1 MAGEC
6 RPNQL
11 EVAIINL
18 AVNARDAMPE
28 GGKLTIETANV
39 YLDDNYAASQVEVV
53 PGQYVMVAVTDSGVG
68 MTPEVIAKAFDPF
81 FTTKDVGHG
90 TGLGLSQVYGFAKQS
105 RWSCQDLQRAWRRH
119 DDQALFSARSRSG
132 VG

>member
-1 MAGEC
+1 LLRRTLGEQVTVETVLGGGLW
-6 RPNQL
+6 RANVDPNQL

-39 YLDDNYAASQVEVV
+39 YLDDIYAARQVEVV

-68 MTPEVIAKAFDPF
+68 MTPEVIAKPSIRS
-81 FTTKDVGHG
+81 
-90 TGLGLSQVYGFAKQS
+90 LP
-105 RWSCQDLQRAWRRH
+105 RRT
-119 DDQALFSARSRSG
+119 
-132 VG
+132 